1 MKKLAPPPKIDEASN
16 NLNHPEHAP
25 LSLDRRTLRQAN
37 RTIQLN
43 VRVPETFRNELD
55 HITQLDRLSLWQ
67 WLAVSME
74 AYKALPEK
82 EKSSLIRQV
91 ISQDAAMQQYP
102 NRHGHGN

>member
-1 MKKLAPPPKIDEASN
+1 MKKLTPPPKLDETSN
-16 NLNHPEHAP
+16 NLKHPEHAP
-25 LSLDRRTLRQAN
+25 IALDRRTLRQAN

-43 VRVPETFRNELD
+43 VRVPETFRDELNR
-55 HITQLDRLSLWQ
+55 ITQIDRLSLWQ

-102 NRHGHGN
+102 KRHND